1 MTAFQELAFF
11 RPSNRKRKIFHDFH
25 VSAPHMGQD
34 VRACEKLEGW
44 GGLLVIFFFLLLESP
59 CWSLP

>member
-25 VSAPHMGQD
+25 VSAPPMGQD

-44 GGLLVIFFFLLLESP
+44 GGSSCDFFLLLESP

>member
-25 VSAPHMGQD
+25 VSAPPMGQD
-34 VRACEKLEGW
+34 VRACEKLEEW
-44 GGLLVIFFFLLLESP
+44 GGSSCVFLTS
-59 CWSLP
+59 